1 MITQRPHRHSGDHPT
16 LPAAAVPEPGAATA
30 VRRHTWES
38 DMDAKRRDDPFFVP
52 VHPSQ
57 HGTLALLTGHLPSGQ
72 RIGLAFTSESS
83 LLSVLGPWQQWV
95 RLCEPALRDMLMPL
109 GIDHLRIDPRPVRA
123 AASSTPDSTGWDG
136 AKRERRQAT
145 CTARHSGPRHRP
157 QEHRPREHRP
167 REHRPA
173 A

>member
-1 MITQRPHRHSGDHPT
+1 
-16 LPAAAVPEPGAATA
+16 
-30 VRRHTWES
+30 
-38 DMDAKRRDDPFFVP
+38 MDAKRGDQPFFVP

-57 HGTLALLTGHLPSGQ
+57 YGTLALLTGRLPSGQ

-83 LLSVLGPWQQWV
+83 LQSALGRWQQSV

-123 AASSTPDSTGWDG
+123 AASGTPDSSGFDG
-136 AKRERRQAT
+136 AKRARQQAT
-145 CTARHSGPRHRP
+145 CTARHPGPR
-157 QEHRPREHRP
+157 HRP

>member
-1 MITQRPHRHSGDHPT
+1 MDARRGDH
-16 LPAAAVPEPGAATA
+16 
-30 VRRHTWES
+30 
-38 DMDAKRRDDPFFVP
+38 PFFVP

-57 HGTLALLTGHLPSGQ
+57 CGTLALLTGRLPSGL

-83 LLSVLGPWQQWV
+83 LLSALGPWQRWV
-95 RLCEPALRDMLMPL
+95 RLSEPALRDMLMPL

-145 CTARHSGPRHRP
+145 CTPRHRG
-157 QEHRPREHRP
+157 RRHRP